1 MKKNILFHV
10 AVYIRLSKE
19 DGDKAE
25 SDSIG
30 NQRKLIADFLKGK
43 EELIL
48 HDIYV
53 DDGFSGTNFE
63 RPAFRRMMADIEAGK
78 VNCVVVKDLS
88 RFGRDYI
95 DTGKYLERYF
105 PDNDVRFISI
115 TDNIDSEKQSYD
127 MLLPIK
133 NIFNEQYA
141 RDISKKIH
149 ASMQTKQKAGEFIG
163 AFASYGYRKSE
174 ADKNKLVV
182 DEYAAE
188 VVRRI
193 FALYIM
199 GYGKIR
205 IAGVLNEEGIVCP
218 SEYKRLNG
226 DNYRNSNRLESTSY
240 WTYSTINR
248 ILRNEMYIGN
258 MVQGRKF
265 QRMRSRARLRDREDW
280 IVVPGT
286 HEAIIDRDTWEK
298 AQNLLGRR
306 TRKLDFDADVSIFAG
321 FLKCGDCGKSL
332 VKKRGTPGHG
342 EGIVNYYCGGYVHS
356 GRKFCTPHGIP
367 HRTLEQIVREDL
379 RTVIQNV
386 GDLKKIVE
394 AQERKRVEERQYAE
408 ERLSFPSVESLDVES
423 GRSKMQAELERGRRL
438 KKSVYEDYREGLIS
452 KEEFVTYREDYVK
465 KEVLLERQLEGLKEK
480 AGKADREHMT
490 SVFETPWIKRLLEL
504 GDVECLDREIVVEML
519 HEIRVYE
526 DRRIVIVY
534 NFSDELDDLFQ
545 DAYEQEGVK

>member
-1 MKKNILFHV
+1 MKKDILFHV

-43 EELIL
+43 EKLLL

-63 RPAFRRMMADIEAGK
+63 RPAFQRMMADIEAGK

-174 ADKNKLVV
+174 ADKNKLVI

-193 FALYIM
+193 FALYIK

-218 SEYKRLNG
+218 SEYKRLSG

-248 ILRNEMYIGN
+248 ILRNELYIGN

-356 GRKFCTPHGIP
+356 GRKFCTPHGTP

-379 RTVIQNV
+379 RTVIRNV

-394 AQERKRVEERQYAE
+394 AQERKRVEGLAAE
-408 ERLSFPSVESLDVES
+408 NGRSGVGAIQTVES
-423 GRSKMQAELERGRRL
+423 GRSKMQAELERVRRL

-465 KEVLLERQLEGLKEK
+465 KEVLLEGQLEGLKEK
-480 AGKADREHMT
+480 VDKADCEHMT
-490 SVFETPWIKRLLEL
+490 SVFETPWIRRLLEL
-504 GDVECLDREIVVEML
+504 EDVERLDREIVVEML

-526 DRRIVIVY
+526 NRRIVIVY
-534 NFSDELDDLFQ
+534 NFSNELDDLFQ
-545 DAYEQEGVK
+545 DAYDEQEGVK